1 MTAYEYKYLEQN
13 PLGSQ
18 EELLLYYIY
27 LSQEKLATSFTEF
40 FRTNLGW
47 STSQTRVMCHLK
59 FYRLISMSELATLTN
74 TSRQHMTQII
84 DALVKAGL
92 AERRQDPEDR
102 RAVYVQP
109 TVTGMKQLDTGERR
123 YISYLTR
130 SISKLPEDQQEK
142 TVDAIRTVS
151 RFLSGFKLEKENDGG
166 IIF

>member
-1 MTAYEYKYLEQN
+1 MYEYKYLEQN
-13 PLGSQ
+13 PLGNQ
-18 EELLLYYIY
+18 EELLLYFIY

-40 FRTNLGW
+40 FRVNFGW

-59 FYRLISMSELATLTN
+59 FYRLISMSKLASLTN
-74 TSRQHMTQII
+74 TSRQHMTQIV

-92 AERRQDPEDR
+92 AERKEDPEDR

-130 SISKLPEDQQEK
+130 SISKLPKDQQEK

-151 RFLSGFKLEKENDGG
+151 HFLSGFKLQKEDDGD